1 MGTRRAKAHAQ
12 ALPIPDE
19 APVMMTTL
27 FFIKFQLNLLL
38 QIKEFS
44 MTIIEVNSKKTIQQF
59 HQLPFQIYKND
70 KNWIP
75 HIQQEVEAVFTKK
88 K

>member
-1 MGTRRAKAHAQ
+1 
-12 ALPIPDE
+12 
-19 APVMMTTL
+19 
-27 FFIKFQLNLLL
+27 
-38 QIKEFS
+38 

-59 HQLPFQIYKND
+59 HKLPFQVYKKD

-88 K
+88 QNKFLRHGERYRWKNHWSNCCFYKS